1 MGRLFHGDIASRT
14 APRAWRRIGGLWRCG
29 WTCRVL
35 RQARAHQPLTAAA
48 DGPSPAR
55 VTERPLPET
64 GGIERVGR
72 CGRSRASPDEA
83 AATAPIQ
90 QSLTGESPFV
100 R

>member
-14 APRAWRRIGGLWRCG
+14 APRARRRIGGVRSRDRSS
-29 WTCRVL
+29 RVL

-55 VTERPLPET
+55 VTERLLPET
-64 GGIERVGR
+64 GGTERVGR

-83 AATAPIQ
+83 AATAAIQ